1 VAGDLLISGAVE
13 QPILHE
19 AQQVGSVRVAGD
31 PVALLHFLLQGA
43 GPGSLSAVDGAGG
56 ALHVRRMLRDVVDP
70 LRNLMRVA
78 HAVRSE
84 RAFGQ
89 RMPPARIEE
98 LNALSED
105 FNVLLDDSEA
115 WQNQLQH
122 ENRSLA
128 HRASQRQPDRLAQPR
143 RLH

>member
-1 VAGDLLISGAVE
+1 LTALVAHYMS
-13 QPILHE
+13 
-19 AQQVGSVRVAGD
+19 
-31 PVALLHFLLQGA
+31 
-43 GPGSLSAVDGAGG
+43 
-56 ALHVRRMLRDVVDP
+56 RRMLRDVVDP

-105 FNVLLDDSEA
+105 FNVLLDE
-115 WQNQLQH
+115 L
-122 ENRSLA
+122 RGLA
-128 HRASQRQPDRLAQPR
+128 KPASARTVRWRTAPATTA
-143 RLH
+143 